1 MTPVPSFVSPAM
13 FQSFQNKQRRSQRP
27 MAVPTGRSDKRIPKR
42 MAVELVPPDAPQVKE
57 AATAQNVSARGM
69 RVTTEHVLRP
79 GKSVVLSHP
88 QSGFRTK
95 ARVIYC
101 QRIEKDKFA
110 VGLELEASPGEWA
123 ESR

>member
-1 MTPVPSFVSPAM
+1 MTPVPSLVSPAM
-13 FQSFQNKQRRSQRP
+13 FQRFQKKQRRSQRP
-27 MAVPTGRSDKRIPKR
+27 MAVPTGRSDKRIPKK
-42 MAVELVPPDAPQVKE
+42 MAVELVPPDAPHVKE

-69 RVTTEHVLRP
+69 RVTTEHVLHP

-88 QSGFRTK
+88 QSGFRIK

-101 QRIEKDKFA
+101 QRIEKDEFA

>member
-1 MTPVPSFVSPAM
+1 
-13 FQSFQNKQRRSQRP
+13 
-27 MAVPTGRSDKRIPKR
+27 MAVPTGRTDKRIPKK
-42 MAVELVPPDAPQVKE
+42 MAVELVPPDAPLARE
-57 AATAQNVSARGM
+57 AAVAQNVSAHGM

-88 QSGFRTK
+88 HSGFRTK

-110 VGLELEASPGEWA
+110 VGLELDASPGEWG
-123 ESR
+123 ESP